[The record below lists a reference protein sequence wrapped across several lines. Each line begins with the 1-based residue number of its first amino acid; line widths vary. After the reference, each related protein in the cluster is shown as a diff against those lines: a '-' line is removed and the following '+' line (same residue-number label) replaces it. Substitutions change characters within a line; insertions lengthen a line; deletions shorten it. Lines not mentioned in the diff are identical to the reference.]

1 MSVFALSFS
10 VGAGEAAN
18 FAAYAFAP
26 ATLVTPLGALSVLVR
41 YASKRSGAILTF
53 FFFPKRH
60 WLSPMMSCPSALS
73 AVLSSYFLSERLN
86 LHGKLGCLLSV
97 LGSITMVIHAPK
109 EEEISSLE
117 DMAQKLVDP
126 GKRARRVGG

>member
-41 YASKRSGAILTF
+41 YASKRSGAIRTF
-53 FFFPKRH
+53 FFFSETSLVVTDDVMPVRSQRGAVVV
-60 WLSPMMSCPSALS
+60 LPERALEPSRQAGLS
-73 AVLSSYFLSERLN
+73 AQCAG
-86 LHGKLGCLLSV
+86 LHHHGH
-97 LGSITMVIHAPK
+97 TRP
-109 EEEISSLE
+109 
-117 DMAQKLVDP
+117 
-126 GKRARRVGG
+126 